1 MKPTSLQ
8 AIRKNLELYTVPF
21 IKEKTTKG
29 PTQQLILTQPLNLTF
44 KETMLGIM
52 NNMTKCTKKIGSSRL
67 MLITKDT
74 LTLQVFLYT
83 NREHI
88 HLVKLTVILH
98 PIPKTIMHGVLRITT
113 KCMLR
118 TGKKKLTELT
128 LATQTPQV
136 FL

>member
-67 MLITKDT
+67 MLLTKDT

-83 NREHI
+83 SRELI